1 MKMDNIFVRRMR
13 ENYRWFLMASLIYGM
28 IFTFCLY
35 KNMSGI
41 TFPVLTAVSLAFS
54 VMYLRKAGIRFQKG
68 TIRYFAGILLL
79 GIATVMTDSGFLHF
93 FNCVGILLL
102 YMMSMAHQFYKD
114 KEWGFAEYIKNFF
127 IMAGTWVISVGDIF
141 CGSGKNKK
149 KEVDNSVE
157 SGRVLWIKRRGFRS
171 VLIGIL
177 AAVLLLIVVLP
188 LLMASDQIFS
198 HIFNRFFNLI
208 NPMSFLEKIDIG
220 NIMGLVF
227 TFLFGSVFIYA
238 FFAGIFRINLAGKA
252 ERKNKGADP
261 VAGITFAGIMA
272 AVYLIYSGIQ
282 ILFLFL
288 RLDTGLPE
296 GITYSQYAHQG
307 FWQLI
312 AVSLINF
319 TAVLICQM
327 VFGENR
333 ILKVLLTVVSAC
345 TCIMIVSAAYR
356 MILYVSEYY
365 LTFLRV
371 LVLWF
376 LMVLMFIFFGVI
388 YSIYRKNFGLFRYI
402 TAVVSVCYIL
412 FAFGRPDTFI
422 AEYNISHA
430 EDASEL
436 DVFYLTYLSK
446 DTAPLLAEIDRD
458 EIRDQDVMDS
468 LDIYFKNIE
477 GEKRLS
483 FREWNYSRAEAEKA
497 AAKWLGQKE

>member
-1 MKMDNIFVRRMR
+1 M
-13 ENYRWFLMASLIYGM
+13 
-28 IFTFCLY
+28 
-35 KNMSGI
+35 
-41 TFPVLTAVSLAFS
+41 
-54 VMYLRKAGIRFQKG
+54 
-68 TIRYFAGILLL
+68 
-79 GIATVMTDSGFLHF
+79 
-93 FNCVGILLL
+93 
-102 YMMSMAHQFYKD
+102 
-114 KEWGFAEYIKNFF
+114 
-127 IMAGTWVISVGDIF
+127 
-141 CGSGKNKK
+141 
-149 KEVDNSVE
+149 
-157 SGRVLWIKRRGFRS
+157 
-171 VLIGIL
+171 
-177 AAVLLLIVVLP
+177 
-188 LLMASDQIFS
+188 
-198 HIFNRFFNLI
+198 
-208 NPMSFLEKIDIG
+208 
-220 NIMGLVF
+220 
-227 TFLFGSVFIYA
+227 
-238 FFAGIFRINLAGKA
+238 
-252 ERKNKGADP
+252 
-261 VAGITFAGIMA
+261 
-272 AVYLIYSGIQ
+272 
-282 ILFLFL
+282 FL

-388 YSIYRKNFGLFRYI
+388 YSIYRKDFGLFRYI

-477 GEKRLS
+477 GEKSLS